1 MAWPAC
7 RLSSSPQ
14 PLGRSTYLW
23 RTPATTFLTSLNI
36 AAKRLWRLDWPRPS
50 TIMRVLVW
58 PEAPQLTQDILPFLS
73 GHIAADTK
81 YHGEWF
87 LFFYCL
93 SGLRLLNPK
102 SQSMC
107 FLGSVVNSLFEKS
120 VVGDRPKKL
129 ALVRKVDWFCFVLFW
144 TKVSIVPYLWMC
156 CDLLD

>member
-1 MAWPAC
+1 MPSSVAWKMVCIVTDTIFFSLQCSWQAATGFPSMAWPAY

-14 PLGRSTYLW
+14 PLGRNTYLW
-23 RTPATTFLTSLNI
+23 HTPATTFLTSLNI

-58 PEAPQLTQDILPFLS
+58 PEAPQDILPFLS

-81 YHGEWF
+81 YHGERF

-120 VVGDRPKKL
+120 VVGDRPKNWL
-129 ALVRKVDWFCFVLFW
+129 
-144 TKVSIVPYLWMC
+144 
-156 CDLLD
+156 